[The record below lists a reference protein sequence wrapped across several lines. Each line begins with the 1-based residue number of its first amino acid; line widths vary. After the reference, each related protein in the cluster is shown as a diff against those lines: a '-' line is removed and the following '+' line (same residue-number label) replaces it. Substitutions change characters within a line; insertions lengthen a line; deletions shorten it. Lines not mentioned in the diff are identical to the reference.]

1 MAEKQPALITVRVA
15 CQPAF
20 QDLDIMQVVWHGRY
34 WQFIEQ
40 AREALFNHI
49 GYGYA
54 KMLQR
59 GYQFPIIKAEI
70 KYIQPIVLNQQF
82 EVQAELLEYEN
93 RVNIRFTFFDKL
105 SQKVLCKASS
115 VQVVVAVGE
124 RHLQF
129 VTPDCFQQR
138 VQSFLSN

>member
-1 MAEKQPALITVRVA
+1 MSAKQPALISVRVA

-54 KMLQR
+54 EMIKR

-70 KYIQPIVLNQQF
+70 KYIQPIVLDQQF
-82 EVQAELLEYEN
+82 DVEAALLEYEN
-93 RVNIRFTFFDKL
+93 RVHIRFTFFDKQ
-105 SQKVLCKASS
+105 SQKILCKASS
-115 VQVVVAVGE
+115 MQAVVAVGE

-129 VTPDCFQQR
+129 VTPDCFQQKVR
-138 VQSFLSN
+138 SFLAN